1 MKITKLTAQNVKRLS
16 AVEITPDGHL
26 VVIGGQNGA
35 GKSSV
40 LDSIMYAL
48 AGSGTIPSQPIRN
61 GAKAGKI
68 TIELDGERTLIVERT
83 LTESGGSLSIRPD
96 AKSKPLASPQALL
109 DSLCGKIAFDPLE
122 FSRLKPREQ
131 AERLRDLVGLD
142 FTELDAQRQRIF
154 DQRTVVNRD
163 AKAIKARVDAIQVPA
178 GTPAE
183 AVSVADLANELKARL
198 AANEEN
204 ERVRAKLDRCQKAL
218 ASKDQEIS
226 GTRALIAELK
236 KRLAEEEQVEKTLLD
251 ERAEINEILQ
261 ERWNQVANLVQLDV
275 DEIQQ
280 QIASAESVNAGVRKA
295 EERKRLAAEFA
306 AKCGEAEAITEQIE
320 TIDASKRQQMEAAA
334 WPVPGL
340 GFDESGVT
348 YNGLPFCQA
357 SSAEALRVSVAIG
370 AAMNPVLR
378 VMLIRDGSLLD
389 NHSLQAVAEIAEQ
402 RDLQV
407 WLERVG
413 DGEECSVIIED
424 GHNA

>member
-218 ASKDQEIS
+218 ASKDQEINC
-226 GTRALIAELK
+226 TRALIAELK
-236 KRLAEEEQVEKTLLD
+236 KRLSEAEQHEETLLD

-261 ERWNQVANLVQLDV
+261 ERMSQVANLVQLDV

-280 QIASAESVNAGVRKA
+280 QIASAESVNASVRKA

-306 AKCGEAEAITEQIE
+306 GKCGEAEALTEQIE
-320 TIDASKRQQMEAAA
+320 ALDAQKRQQMENAT

-407 WLERVG
+407 WMERVG
-413 DGEECSVIIED
+413 DGAECSVIIED
-424 GHNA
+424 GRNA